1 MSGHRTSAAGA
12 RRRILIVGDHPLVC
26 RGLTA
31 LINAEH
37 DMLVCAVGRNFQ
49 QGLEASAG
57 ALPDLVIVDLSF
69 REDDGLAVVRGICA
83 IQDAPPVLVLTMHD
97 ASLDARRAFAAGASG
112 CVAKQET
119 TETLLTA
126 IRAVLRRETYGAPGR

>member
-1 MSGHRTSAAGA
+1 
-12 RRRILIVGDHPLVC
+12 
-26 RGLTA
+26 
-31 LINAEH
+31 
-37 DMLVCAVGRNFQ
+37 MLVCAAGRNFQ

-69 REDDGLAVVRGICA
+69 REDDGLAVVRAICA

-112 CVAKQET
+112 CVAKQEK

-126 IRAVLRRETYGAPGR
+126 IRAVLRGETYGAPGRQRTRARRGLARKANGA